1 VDGIH
6 TIHAGMP
13 NDLVRRLFGPFLWGD
28 VHERINK
35 DISYCPD
42 DVKLSPSTAFIPIVF
57 LGCSKRQGLH
67 GPALG
72 KGKRQ
77 NISGRRY
84 AT

>member
-1 VDGIH
+1 
-6 TIHAGMP
+6 MP